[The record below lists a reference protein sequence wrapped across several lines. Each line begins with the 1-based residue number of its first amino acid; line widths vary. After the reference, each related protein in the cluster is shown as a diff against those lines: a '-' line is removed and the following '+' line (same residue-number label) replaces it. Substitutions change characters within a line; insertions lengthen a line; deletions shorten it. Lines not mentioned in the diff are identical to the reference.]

1 MVYVLD
7 AILDGVID
15 TVKIVPFLFISFFII
30 EILEHKLNSNKKL
43 EKAGK
48 FGPLFGSLLGIVPQ
62 CGIASIATNL
72 YVTGIISVGTLISV
86 FLSTSDEMIPI
97 LLSENVSL
105 KFIFIVLAIKF
116 LVGVASGFVIDL
128 FYQKKNTEDYSLCEE
143 EHCHCEEHIFISA
156 LKHTVNISLFI
167 LVVNILLN
175 LIFSY
180 GLEDLL
186 SNLLLSDSIFSPF
199 ITSLIGLIPN
209 CASSIIIT
217 KLYLVSSISFGSLIA
232 GLLANSGIA
241 LIILAK
247 TNKNKKEN
255 LVIILLTYL
264 IGVLVG
270 IILNIFKVAF

>member
-48 FGPLFGSLLGIVPQ
+48 LGPLFGSLLGIVPQ

-116 LVGVASGFVIDL
+116 LIGVASGFVIDL

-270 IILNIFKVAF
+270 IILNFFKVAF

>member
-1 MVYVLD
+1 MLD

-72 YVTGIISVGTLISV
+72 YVTGIISIGTLISV

-116 LVGVASGFVIDL
+116 LVGVASGFIIDL

-175 LIFSY
+175 LVFSY

-232 GLLANSGIA
+232 GLLTNSGIA

>member
-1 MVYVLD
+1 MLD

-30 EILEHKLNSNKKL
+30 EILEHKFNSNKKL

-116 LVGVASGFVIDL
+116 LVGVASGFLIDL
-128 FYQKKNTEDYSLCEE
+128 FYQKKNIEDYSLCEE

-232 GLLANSGIA
+232 GLLTNSGIA

>member
-1 MVYVLD
+1 MLD

-48 FGPLFGSLLGIVPQ
+48 LGPLFGSLLGIVPQ

-116 LVGVASGFVIDL
+116 LIGVASGFVIDL

-270 IILNIFKVAF
+270 IILNFFKVAF

>member
-1 MVYVLD
+1 MLD

-30 EILEHKLNSNKKL
+30 EILEHKFNSNKKL

-116 LVGVASGFVIDL
+116 LVGVASGLIIDL

>member
-1 MVYVLD
+1 MLD

-30 EILEHKLNSNKKL
+30 EILEHKFNSNKKL

-116 LVGVASGFVIDL
+116 LVGVASGLIIDL

-232 GLLANSGIA
+232 GLLTNSGIA

-255 LVIILLTYL
+255 LTIILLTYL

>member
-1 MVYVLD
+1 MLD

-48 FGPLFGSLLGIVPQ
+48 LGPVFGSSLGIVPQ

-72 YVTGIISVGTLISV
+72 YVTGLISVGTLISV

-116 LVGVASGFVIDL
+116 LIGVASGFVIDL

-270 IILNIFKVAF
+270 IILNFFKVAF

>member
-1 MVYVLD
+1 MLD

-48 FGPLFGSLLGIVPQ
+48 LGPLFGSLLGIVPQ

-116 LVGVASGFVIDL
+116 LIGVASGFVIDL

-232 GLLANSGIA
+232 SLLANSGIA

-270 IILNIFKVAF
+270 IILNFFKVAF

>member
-1 MVYVLD
+1 MLD

-105 KFIFIVLAIKF
+105 KFIFIVLTIKF
-116 LVGVASGFVIDL
+116 LIGVASGFVIDL

-270 IILNIFKVAF
+270 IILNFFKVAF

>member
-1 MVYVLD
+1 MLD

-43 EKAGK
+43 ERAGK
-48 FGPLFGSLLGIVPQ
+48 LGPLFGSLLGIVPQ

-97 LLSENVSL
+97 LLSENVFL

-232 GLLANSGIA
+232 GLLTNSGIA

-255 LVIILLTYL
+255 LAIILLTYL

>member
-1 MVYVLD
+1 MLD

-30 EILEHKLNSNKKL
+30 EILEHKFNSNKKL

>member
-48 FGPLFGSLLGIVPQ
+48 LGPLFGSLLGIVPQ

-116 LVGVASGFVIDL
+116 LIGVASGFVIDL

-209 CASSIIIT
+209 CASRIIIT

-270 IILNIFKVAF
+270 IILNFFKVAF

>member
-1 MVYVLD
+1 MLD

-30 EILEHKLNSNKKL
+30 EILEHKFNSNKKL

-232 GLLANSGIA
+232 GLLTNSGIA

-255 LVIILLTYL
+255 LTIILLTYL

>member
-1 MVYVLD
+1 MLD

-72 YVTGIISVGTLISV
+72 YVTGIISIGTLISV

-128 FYQKKNTEDYSLCEE
+128 FYQKKNAEDYSLCEE

-232 GLLANSGIA
+232 GLLTNSGIA

>member
-48 FGPLFGSLLGIVPQ
+48 LGPLFGSLLGIVPQ

-116 LVGVASGFVIDL
+116 LIGVASGFVIDL

>member
-48 FGPLFGSLLGIVPQ
+48 LGPLFGSLLGIVPQ

-97 LLSENVSL
+97 LLSETVSL

-116 LVGVASGFVIDL
+116 LIGVASGFVIDL

-270 IILNIFKVAF
+270 IILNFFKVAF

>member
-1 MVYVLD
+1 MLD

-30 EILEHKLNSNKKL
+30 EILEHKFNSNKKL

-128 FYQKKNTEDYSLCEE
+128 FYQKKNIEDYSLCEE

>member
-1 MVYVLD
+1 MLD

-30 EILEHKLNSNKKL
+30 EILEHKFNSNKKL

-128 FYQKKNTEDYSLCEE
+128 FYQKKNIEDYSLCEE

-232 GLLANSGIA
+232 GLLTNSGIA

-255 LVIILLTYL
+255 LTIILLTYL